1 MGDNKLYLFLILSI
15 IVLTDAQDEETPCLL
30 DKRYRSFHKY
40 EYLYEAESLN
50 GLNGAINGPRAS
62 CKVEIEVPGTCHYVV
77 HTKECTL
84 SEVTGADAD
93 GNPVF
98 RAAAGADTFK
108 TEMEK
113 NPLKVIVV
121 GDNDI
126 KLFPE
131 DGELINILNIKRG
144 IISALAVPVLEEERN
159 KRMPTVF
166 GLCKTDYTVNARED
180 IATDVTI
187 TRDLSR
193 CDNFR
198 PIKDHISPLAL
209 ITGMHYPLAQLFRSK
224 QTCNYRFDNQQK
236 HMTSGACTETHLLV
250 PFSHKGRYGV
260 TNAGK
265 QTVSLLG
272 VTEYNERVFDHNEAN
287 MKPLHLD
294 VSVDM
299 SPNQDANA
307 ILTILRELAG
317 LSQTTRGNKRAHLA
331 QRLVAV
337 IRKSNADTLSAALP
351 EALDISRSLT
361 YQALFQCGTPACSS
375 AMLKV
380 LRTTGSTTAEI
391 DAAVYAMGLVP
402 NPSRALVKEMLEMAR
417 FKPSK
422 LIYYATSIAVRRL
435 YKAEGRVT
443 PEIEAVADYVTEE
456 IGDCTGDQEHI
467 YLTLRVIGNM
477 AAAVGAAS
485 PDLKSAAI
493 KCMNQPAAS
502 PEVQQAAI
510 QVFRLTPIPEEGRS
524 DLTRVLLDGDAPVQ
538 KRIAAYLILMK
549 DPQPAELD
557 RLAAALPNERNLQ
570 AKSFFISHITNIL
583 SSTAPETKELRQKI
597 LDALQGNEVEKVM
610 DPTKFS
616 RHYKIGSLV
625 GNMIFEKASKL
636 PKEVML
642 EMTLNAFGYDIDMF
656 EVGVEGKGL
665 EPTVEALFGPHGFFP
680 DTAMKTIY
688 FAADKMPSQVN
699 EVLRNIIPD
708 LRNDRKKRQAS
719 QNIIREISQNV
730 EKLINDLKAQDTP
743 EAMLYLRLLGAE
755 LGYLK
760 IKDMEELAYS
770 VAKVVE
776 NLLKMF
782 PTDFIKGLFSSVDN
796 ELFLHYIFMDNEF
809 YLPTGPGVPLRV
821 ALSGTFAPGVKG
833 GLKIARD
840 MSEIAFM
847 PSVGVEFVTEIG
859 AHLPDYVHSGLEMHT
874 NIYHE
879 SGLSANIALAHNQI
893 KVTIPAPEGSS
904 KLLSITNTLLS
915 VVGDDIKIVPAMEQ
929 RVDTHECRPLFPGLK
944 QCSTFDFSD
953 AWINDASPYFPLSGD
968 SKYEIE
974 LRPTSEVSEYTATIK
989 YANEDMVDK
998 VTIDVKAEGTLTE
1011 ATAMM
1016 MFNRKDYT
1024 VSADLQVPEYLNV
1037 GLRIVTADP
1046 HSITID
1052 FLSNDVPQAS
1062 LVGLAKIDTL
1072 KKAMLQVQLLVP
1084 SLQVDAKIT
1093 TSLKRAE
1100 DLTLELESDLR
1111 LHEASSVQKLILTYG
1126 DEKIEA
1132 EIKSH
1137 VSTGTKTIAAEF
1149 DNIKAQISDLLDQQI
1164 GQTEMKVLDVLTSSI
1179 EATNSY
1185 LEASKIPYVEN
1196 LRIPSFSEVDLP
1208 ERLFLFIETGAKYQF
1223 GKDYYTITFP
1233 VPLGGKSSKD
1243 LNFPPALTT
1252 PNLAVPQLGLQI
1264 ASTEVPL
1271 PEILVPE
1278 TFTVSLPI
1286 LGMAEFS
1293 GKLRSNLYD
1302 LEATASAGRQSYEQR
1317 SYSASVE
1324 VTGTGPVDILSLR
1337 VQGSAL
1343 LSETSSGTLKA
1354 EVKSAI
1360 NHKLIDASV
1369 NIFEEVNMMKEIS
1382 IKSSSK
1388 FDATSPLGVEA
1399 SVEHTGQVEISTEEI
1414 SGDSNLKGT
1423 FVTGPVSGGV
1433 SLTQSLALFPFRPEA
1448 RIQSDLKVDS
1458 TLLQA
1463 QNTFTTTYANGELSV
1478 LSNTDAFEDILTH
1491 TAEVTFRQSMFAVKS
1506 DAKALA
1512 LGLKIQNIAEASV
1525 SAGDVN
1531 IKFETTT
1538 DHSEDHIKSLIIAT
1552 LDANGLAVNSDAAV
1566 KLAEHT
1572 ATHKASLALN
1582 KNGLATS
1589 GTTFLNSPLVLKNT
1603 FSGILDSTK
1612 ASLSVNTKSEFVGI
1626 DLNNDISMSATTSTV
1641 SLVCKSQGSFDQY
1654 LQYVNDVHVHGE
1666 PYSAAV
1672 NINNDLTILA
1682 VRINNEA
1689 VFKAEPYKAD
1699 LTGSLKLA
1707 FDADELKH
1715 TYEISYADLVAT
1727 AKCSTTAKLM
1737 GTHMSHDTEMEI
1749 AGLGVRINN
1758 NANFN
1763 SQPVRFTTT
1772 LQATAVPFSFNLN
1785 ALANGDGEL
1794 NLFGKQS
1801 AQVYTKVLL
1810 KAEPLA
1816 FAHSQE
1822 CRVSTKHELNSD
1834 VTIETNFD
1842 NKVDTTLTPFEQLA
1856 TIRVK
1861 SKINKNEI
1869 SQDVSAYN
1877 NPERIGVEA
1886 SGVFTN
1892 DEIQDV
1898 SLSGF
1903 LKYEKNTESHA
1914 INLPFIE
1921 SLPAVL
1927 ENIKFTAVTIAED
1940 LQNYIQREDFIVEIQ
1955 TLLQHISDFLTDLNL
1970 EERIIQLKND
1980 LITFAQ
1986 DCPITVEHLETSVMK
2001 LRSVAQKVI
2010 TELGSRVSE
2019 MEGIMKKIV
2028 ENGDVQKLTEKLKV
2042 LTEEFDINTVLLAVI
2057 EAFKDMVNR
2066 IAVLPTDDVNK
2077 VGDTLKQLIIE
2088 LDIAGSCKEICDSVR
2103 EFFVKYEVDK
2113 KIEAFLDKIVELIKQ
2128 FKIDQTVQDL
2138 INTLKSV
2145 EIPVTDILNKA
2156 LTYLKTTEIKE
2167 IIEDLNTYLDAFI
2180 QTVQS
2185 FDYNAFVNE
2194 VNLIISKYTA
2204 KLNKLIVSYELP
2216 QKLEAVRE
2224 FINYALTSVSA
2235 FFRELRAVKVTDVI
2249 KTLKDIID
2257 SVVLNDIKEMAEA
2270 FKQEITDMDLRGQI
2284 LQALE
2289 FVKDIYTEVLTVVTD
2304 VLNDIFETAQN
2315 TLGDEPIVTELKQI
2329 IDGIVAGLKT
2339 TELEFPSFTVPLTDL
2354 ALPSMKFSLHQL
2366 QEIELPTQFEIP
2378 QFTILGS
2385 YTVPPVTITSE
2396 YIKQRLMELID
2407 LIVNFEI
2414 EILTNNSY
2422 FEEISLNY
2430 LPDFPAMTLPEITIP
2445 DISFPAIPTLGDKYA
2460 LNVPLRLPK
2469 IQLPKIPT
2477 AVVVPTFGKLY
2488 SEIRLRTPIYTL
2500 RTSAEIQ
2507 NSTGNEQM
2515 HHFTAFLTSIG
2526 TSSEYPVLNYNL
2538 DCTARIGVPRMSRLI
2553 IAETLKFIHS
2563 ALTIEHQASVTFY
2576 GLSAQ
2581 ATAQTIMKANTTPY
2595 KADIVNKAFFAVEG
2609 GMSASLDTT
2618 YKHEVDIPFLSMTS
2632 EATLTQSAVA
2642 VQKDTTISMT
2652 VGQIGTGKVNL
2663 PDYSEEAS
2671 YKSDLRYTMDLKN
2684 VKLTFIEDFDS
2695 ATLKIKDT
2703 LNVNAVM
2710 LSHIDFNGQIETKS
2724 SYIKNSLVVASGRA
2738 HLGDRKVELE
2748 AKHDT
2753 ELVGPLSGTFSNAL
2767 NIMVRPVEIVIDFQN
2782 KGNTKVTLIKS
2793 LSAKMDLQNDYS
2805 VIVNS
2810 EKQRINTAA
2819 LVRFNQYKYG
2829 YNFTIDNKE
2838 AESGI
2843 YAAINGETDLEFLT
2857 VPLSIPE
2864 ITFPMFDFR
2873 IPAISDLNLYE
2884 HSGLKHLL
2892 ITTKQAIDV
2901 DGKIVYQKSTSP
2913 PIIDLG
2919 FISVPA
2925 IGNLNSEVSFKSSI
2939 FNLNANAGIHGDDLV
2954 IRVAATSTSVHEPL
2968 KAKLE
2973 GTSGLTLKRGVK
2985 LATTVSLE
2993 NAHFSGNHDST
3004 LTLNTEILEAAV
3016 AVSTYAKA
3024 NLPVLTIDA
3033 NHNFKTDT
3041 KTHLNAESILDI
3053 KYTYDLPIIKAVGK
3067 GDAKHTFKLDGAFS
3081 SISVESKAD
3090 GKIDGTLLETG
3101 IVKAALDNGASIYVD
3116 SKGLRSNLK
3125 ADGNVNVN
3133 YADLKVEFDVN
3144 ENLDMEA
3151 ALARVYTILNIVSN
3165 NEVNIAALN
3174 TKGKHAVKATI
3185 DLAPL
3190 TADVEFDLSQPSNFG
3205 DLTMYEK
3212 TVVDLPKGMISYST
3226 KIVSPI
3232 YTTSTAIEV
3241 EGDAPIFKVA
3251 LKSHATSPVVLLGYN
3266 LDSYI
3271 STTMEKDLLSAT
3283 AKAFLEHNDFIVDF
3297 NNVITLSEPSH
3308 TLNVDITSPT
3318 FTDVNL
3324 RYAARR
3330 DGVTTS
3336 VSTPSAGFLGF
3347 QVQGRI
3353 PSEMYMRLY
3362 GRYASA
3368 LENDIDIFTAR
3379 VDATG
3384 DEKISLRATYNLEAP
3399 NEMILGLQARL
3410 PIITSSIK
3418 NFGEKYGICSAVEGL
3433 KTTIVSALTE
3443 AFTAASS
3450 HAPELSQLSVL
3461 FRNVVVQYQ
3470 KAIQN
3475 ILNAAARFLRE
3486 TQIKL
3491 PGMEET
3497 TLPEIYKKI
3506 KSNVVKVLEQ
3516 IITAISDNFEAYL
3529 APIIKTIS
3537 TVEITLPSGE
3547 IMTGDQIFK
3556 YVSTILRDLL
3566 TQTAN
3571 IVKQLESLDMVLE
3584 KLGDTLQEV
3593 VEKAQEIVDTIRSD
3607 VIDAVALYFNI
3618 YYTSFVT
3625 LVKGLIE
3632 KVDALLTIDQLNAI
3646 VEKCMESVLL
3656 FLNELKRVVSEILP
3670 AESRALVRVQDGR
3683 LELELPFPF
3692 QP

>member
-1 MGDNKLYLFLILSI
+1 FVLCFLLI
-15 IVLTDAQDEETPCLL
+15 DAQDEETPCLL

-50 GLNGAINGPRAS
+50 SLNGAINGPRAS

-77 HTKECTL
+77 HMKECTL

-108 TEMEK
+108 IEMEK
-113 NPLKVIVV
+113 NPLKVIVE

-198 PIKDHISPLAL
+198 PIKDHTSPLAL

-224 QTCNYRFDNQQK
+224 QTCNYKFDNQQK
-236 HMTSGACTETHLLV
+236 HMTSGDCTETHLLV

-260 TNAGK
+260 MNVGK

-272 VTEYNERVFDHNEAN
+272 VTEHNERVFDYS
-287 MKPLHLD
+287 KYHLKE
-294 VSVDM
+294 SHVDM
-299 SPNQDANA
+299 SPNQDADA

-317 LSQTTRGNKRAHLA
+317 LSQTTHGNKRAHLA

-380 LRTTGSTTAEI
+380 LRTIGSTTAEI

-417 FKPSK
+417 FKPTK
-422 LIYYATSIAVRRL
+422 LIYYATSNAVRRL

-443 PEIEAVADYVTEE
+443 PEIEAVADYFTEE
-456 IGDCTGDQEHI
+456 TGDCTGDQEHI

-485 PDLKSAAI
+485 PDLKSAVI
-493 KCMNQPAAS
+493 KCINQPAAS
-502 PEVQQAAI
+502 PKVQQAAI
-510 QVFRLTPIPEEGRS
+510 QVFRLTPVPEEGRS
-524 DLTRVLLDGDAPVQ
+524 DLMQVLLNGNDPVQ

-557 RLAAALPNERNLQ
+557 QLAAALRNERNLQ

-625 GNMIFEKASKL
+625 GNMIFEKANKL

-665 EPTVEALFGPHGFFP
+665 EPTVEALFGPRGFFP
-680 DTAMKTIY
+680 DTAMKTIF
-688 FAADKMPSQVN
+688 FAMEKMPSQVN
-699 EVLRNIIPD
+699 EVLSKIIP
-708 LRNDRKKRQAS
+708 LKNHRKKRQAS
-719 QNIIREISQNV
+719 QNIIRDISQNV
-730 EKLINDLKAQDTP
+730 EKLIKDLKAQDTP

-755 LGYLK
+755 LGYLQ

-847 PSVGVEFVTEIG
+847 PSVGVEFVAEIG

-879 SGLSANIALAHNQI
+879 SGLSAKVALAHNQI
-893 KVTIPAPEGSS
+893 KVTIPAPDGSS

-915 VVGDDIKIVPAMEQ
+915 VAGDDINIVPAMEQ
-929 RVDTHECRPLFPGLK
+929 RVNAHECRPLFSGLK
-944 QCSTFDFSD
+944 QCSSIDFSD

-974 LRPTSEVSEYTATIK
+974 LRPTGEVSEYTATIK
-989 YANEDMVDK
+989 YTNEDMVDK
-998 VTIDVKAEGTLTE
+998 VTVDVEAEGTLTK

-1024 VSADLQVPEYLNV
+1024 VSADLQIPEYLNV

-1052 FLSNDVPQAS
+1052 LLSNDVSQAS
-1062 LVGLAKIDTL
+1062 LVGLAKIDTE
-1072 KKAMLQVQLLVP
+1072 KAMLQVQLLVP
-1084 SLQVDAKIT
+1084 SLQADAKIT
-1093 TSLKRAE
+1093 TSLKYAD
-1100 DLTLELESDLR
+1100 DLTLEFESDLR
-1111 LHEASSVQKLILTYG
+1111 LPETTSVQKLILTYD

-1132 EIKSH
+1132 DIKSD

-1149 DNIKAQISDLLDQQI
+1149 DNIKAQISDLLNQQI
-1164 GQTEMKVLDVLTSSI
+1164 GQTEMKVLHVLTSAV

-1196 LRIPSFSEVDLP
+1196 LRVPSFSEIALP
-1208 ERLFLFIETGAKYQF
+1208 ERLFLYMETGANYHF

-1233 VPLGGKSSKD
+1233 MPLGGKSSKD

-1264 ASTEVPL
+1264 SSIEVPL

-1278 TFTVSLPI
+1278 TFTVSLPS
-1286 LGMAEFS
+1286 LGMAEVS
-1293 GKLRSNLYD
+1293 GKLSSNLYD
-1302 LEATASAGRQSYEQR
+1302 LEATASAGRQSSEQR

-1324 VTGTGPVDILSLR
+1324 VIGTCPVDILSLR
-1337 VQGSAL
+1337 VQGSARL
-1343 LSETSSGTLKA
+1343 YETSSGTLKA
-1354 EVKSAI
+1354 EVKSAVY
-1360 NHKLIDASV
+1360 HKLIDASV
-1369 NIFEEVNMMKEIS
+1369 SIFEEVNMVKEIS

-1388 FDATSPLGVEA
+1388 FDATGPLGIEA
-1399 SVEHTGQVEISTEEI
+1399 SLEHTGQVEISTEEI

-1433 SLTQSLALFPFRPEA
+1433 SLTQSLALFPFRPKA

-1478 LSNTDAFEDILTH
+1478 LSNTDAFGDVLTH
-1491 TAEVTFRQSMFAVKS
+1491 TAEVTIRKSTFAVKS

-1512 LGLKIQNIAEASV
+1512 LGLKIQNIAEVSV

-1538 DHSEDHIKSLIIAT
+1538 DHPEDYIRSLITAT
-1552 LDANGLAVNSDAAV
+1552 LNADGLAVNSNAAV

-1582 KNGLATS
+1582 KNGLATN

-1603 FSGILDSTK
+1603 FSGVLDSTK
-1612 ASLSVNTKSEFVGI
+1612 ASFSVKTKSEFVGI

-1641 SLVCKSQGSFDQY
+1641 DLVCKSQGSFDKY

-1682 VRINNEA
+1682 VKINNEA
-1689 VFKAEPYKAD
+1689 MFKAEPYKAD
-1699 LTGSLKLA
+1699 LTGTLKLA
-1707 FDADELKH
+1707 LDADELKH
-1715 TYEISYADLVAT
+1715 TYEISYADLIAT

-1737 GTHMSHDTEMEI
+1737 GAHMSHDTEMEI

-1801 AQVYTKVLL
+1801 AQVYTKFLL

-1816 FAHSQE
+1816 FAHSHE

-1834 VTIETNFD
+1834 VIIETNFD
-1842 NKVDTTLTPFEQLA
+1842 KKVDTVLTPFEQLA

-1861 SKINKNEI
+1861 SKINNNEI

-1886 SGVFTN
+1886 SGVFISG
-1892 DEIQDV
+1892 EIQDV

-1921 SLPAVL
+1921 SLPEVL
-1927 ENIKFTAVTIAED
+1927 ENIKITAVTIAED

-1955 TLLQHISDFLTDLNL
+1955 TLLQHISDFVTDLNL

-1986 DCPITVEHLETSVMK
+1986 DCPITVEHLEASVMK

-2010 TELGSRVSE
+2010 TELGTRVSE
-2019 MEGIMKKIV
+2019 VEGIMKEIV
-2028 ENGDVQKLTEKLKV
+2028 ANGDVQKLTEKLKV

-2057 EAFKDMVNR
+2057 EAFKDMVNL
-2066 IAVLPTDDVNK
+2066 IAVIPTDDVNK
-2077 VGDTLKQLIIE
+2077 MGDTLKQLIIE
-2088 LDIAGSCKEICDSVR
+2088 LDIAGSCKEISDSVR

-2113 KIEAFLDKIVELIKQ
+2113 KIEAFLDKIVDLIKQ
-2128 FKIDQTVQDL
+2128 FKIDQTVQGL

-2145 EIPVTDILNKA
+2145 EIPVTGILNKA

-2180 QTVQS
+2180 QTIQS

-2194 VNLIISKYTA
+2194 VNLIITKYTT
-2204 KLNKLIVSYELP
+2204 KLNNLIASYELP

-2224 FINYALTSVSA
+2224 FINYALSSVSA
-2235 FFRELRAVKVTDVI
+2235 FFKELRAFKVTDVI
-2249 KTLKDIID
+2249 KTLKDTID
-2257 SVVLNDIKEMAEA
+2257 SGVLNDIKELAGT
-2270 FKQEITDMDLRGQI
+2270 FKQKITDMDLREQI

-2289 FVKDIYTEVLTVVTD
+2289 FVKDIYTEVLTEVTD
-2304 VLNDIFETAQN
+2304 DLDDIFDI

-2329 IDGIVAGLKT
+2329 IEGIVDGLKT
-2339 TELEFPSFTVPLTDL
+2339 AELEFPSFTVPLTDL

-2385 YTVPPVTITSE
+2385 YTVPPVSITCE

-2430 LPDFPAMTLPEITIP
+2430 LPDFSAMTLPEISIP

-2460 LNVPLRLPK
+2460 LNVPLPLPK

-2526 TSSEYPVLNYNL
+2526 ESSEYPVLNYNL

-2563 ALTIEHQASVTFY
+2563 ALTVEHQASVTFY

-2581 ATAQTIMKANTTPY
+2581 ATAQTIMKATTTPY
-2595 KADIVNKAFFAVEG
+2595 KADIVNRAFFAVEG

-2618 YKHEVDIPFLSMTS
+2618 YKHKVDIPFLSMTN

-2642 VQKDTTISMT
+2642 IQKDTTISVT

-2671 YKSDLRYTMDLKN
+2671 YKSDLRYTMDLQN
-2684 VKLTFIEDFDS
+2684 VKFTFTEDFDS

-2724 SYIKNSLVVASGRA
+2724 SYIKNSLLVASGRA

-2748 AKHDT
+2748 ATHDT
-2753 ELVGPLSGTFSNAL
+2753 ELVGPLSGTLSNAL

-2782 KGNTKVTLIKS
+2782 KGNTKITLIKS
-2793 LSAKMDLQNDYS
+2793 LSAKIDLQNDYS

-2810 EKQRINTAA
+2810 RTQRINTAA

-2838 AESGI
+2838 SESGI
-2843 YAAINGETDLEFLT
+2843 YATANGETDLEFLT

-2864 ITFPMFDFR
+2864 IPVPMLDFS

-2901 DGKIVYQKSTSP
+2901 DGKIVYQKSKFP

-2954 IRVAATSTSVHEPL
+2954 IRVAATSTSVHKPL

-3004 LTLNTEILEAAV
+3004 LTLNTENLEAAV
-3016 AVSTYAKA
+3016 AVSTFAKTK
-3024 NLPVLTIDA
+3024 LPILTIDA

-3041 KTHLNAESILDI
+3041 KTHLKAESILDI

-3067 GDAKHTFKLDGAFS
+3067 GDAEHTFKLDGAFS
-3081 SISVESKAD
+3081 SISVESTAK
-3090 GKIDGTLLETG
+3090 GKIDGTLLQAG
-3101 IVKAALDNGASIYVD
+3101 IVNGALDNGASIYMD
-3116 SKGLRSNLK
+3116 SRGLRSNLK
-3125 ADGNVNVN
+3125 TDGNIYVN

-3151 ALARVYTILNIVSN
+3151 ALARVYTVLNIASN

-3232 YTTSTAIEV
+3232 YTTNTAIEV
-3241 EGDAPIFKVA
+3241 EGDAPVFKVA
-3251 LKSHATSPVVLLGYN
+3251 LKSYAISPFVLLGYN
-3266 LDSYI
+3266 LDSN
-3271 STTMEKDLLSAT
+3271 TTMENDVLSAT
-3283 AKAFLEHNDFIVDF
+3283 AKAFLEHNDFIMDF
-3297 NNVITLSEPSH
+3297 NNVITLRQISHIEPSH

-3330 DGVTTS
+3330 DGVSTS

-3347 QVQGRI
+3347 QLHGKI

-3368 LENDIDIFTAR
+3368 LENDIDIFTAK

-3384 DEKISLRATYNLEAP
+3384 DEKISVQATYNLEAP
-3399 NEMILGLQARL
+3399 KEMILGLQARL
-3410 PIITSSIK
+3410 PFITSSIT

-3443 AFTAASS
+3443 VFTAASS
-3450 HAPELSQLSVL
+3450 HAPELSQLSIL

-3497 TLPEIYKKI
+3497 TLPEICKKI
-3506 KSNVVKVLEQ
+3506 KSNVVKVVQE
-3516 IITAISDNFEAYL
+3516 IITAISDNFEAYF
-3529 APIIKTIS
+3529 APIIKTIG
-3537 TVEITLPSGE
+3537 TVELILPSGG
-3547 IMTGDQIFK
+3547 IMTGDQI
-3556 YVSTILRDLL
+3556 YVSVRTLLRDCL
-3566 TQTAN
+3566 TRTAK
-3571 IVKQLESLDMVLE
+3571 IVEQLESLDMILD

-3593 VEKAQEIVDTIRSD
+3593 VEKAQEIVDNIRSE

-3656 FLNELKRVVSEILP
+3656 FLNELKRVVSDILP
-3670 AESRALVRVQDGR
+3670 AESGALIRVQDGR

>member
-1 MGDNKLYLFLILSI
+1 FNLFVLCFLLI
-15 IVLTDAQDEETPCLL
+15 DAQDEETPCLL

-50 GLNGAINGPRAS
+50 SLNGAINGPRAS

-77 HTKECTL
+77 HMKECTL

-108 TEMEK
+108 IEMEK
-113 NPLKVIVV
+113 NPLKVIVE

-198 PIKDHISPLAL
+198 PIKDHTSPLAL

-224 QTCNYRFDNQQK
+224 QTCNYKFDNQQK
-236 HMTSGACTETHLLV
+236 HMTSGDCTETHLLV

-260 TNAGK
+260 MNVGK

-272 VTEYNERVFDHNEAN
+272 VTEHNERVFDYNEAN

-299 SPNQDANA
+299 SPNQDADA

-317 LSQTTRGNKRAHLA
+317 LSQTTHGNKRAHLA

-380 LRTTGSTTAEI
+380 LRTIGSTTAEI

-417 FKPSK
+417 FKPTK
-422 LIYYATSIAVRRL
+422 LIYYATSNAVRRL

-443 PEIEAVADYVTEE
+443 PEIEAVADYFTEE
-456 IGDCTGDQEHI
+456 TGDCTGDQEHI

-485 PDLKSAAI
+485 PDLKSAVI
-493 KCMNQPAAS
+493 KCINQPAAS
-502 PEVQQAAI
+502 PKVQQAAI
-510 QVFRLTPIPEEGRS
+510 QVFRLTPVPEEVQS
-524 DLTRVLLDGDAPVQ
+524 DLMQVLLNGNDPVQ

-557 RLAAALPNERNLQ
+557 QLAAALRNERNLQ

-625 GNMIFEKASKL
+625 GNMIFEKANKL

-665 EPTVEALFGPHGFFP
+665 EPTVEALFGPRGFFP
-680 DTAMKTIY
+680 DTAMKTIF
-688 FAADKMPSQVN
+688 FAMEKMPSQVN
-699 EVLRNIIPD
+699 E
-708 LRNDRKKRQAS
+708 AS
-719 QNIIREISQNV
+719 QNIIRDISQNV
-730 EKLINDLKAQDTP
+730 EKLIKDLKAQDTP

-755 LGYLK
+755 LGYLQ

-847 PSVGVEFVTEIG
+847 PSVGVEFVAEIG

-879 SGLSANIALAHNQI
+879 SGLSAKVALAHNQI
-893 KVTIPAPEGSS
+893 KVTIPAPDGSS

-915 VVGDDIKIVPAMEQ
+915 VAGDDINIVPAMEQ
-929 RVDTHECRPLFPGLK
+929 RVNAHECRPLFSGLK
-944 QCSTFDFSD
+944 QCSSIDFSD

-974 LRPTSEVSEYTATIK
+974 LRPTGEVSEYTATIK
-989 YANEDMVDK
+989 YTNEDMVDK
-998 VTIDVKAEGTLTE
+998 VTVDVEAEGTLTK

-1024 VSADLQVPEYLNV
+1024 VSADLQIPEYLNV

-1052 FLSNDVPQAS
+1052 LLSNDVSQAS
-1062 LVGLAKIDTL
+1062 LVGLAKIDTE
-1072 KKAMLQVQLLVP
+1072 KAMLQVQLLVP
-1084 SLQVDAKIT
+1084 SLQADAKIT
-1093 TSLKRAE
+1093 TSLKYAD
-1100 DLTLELESDLR
+1100 DLTLEFESDLR
-1111 LHEASSVQKLILTYG
+1111 LPETTSVQKLILTYG
-1126 DEKIEA
+1126 TCLLNNLNSSIIMCAYKLLQFEMNVA
-1132 EIKSH
+1132 SRA
-1137 VSTGTKTIAAEF
+1137 S
-1149 DNIKAQISDLLDQQI
+1149 QISDLLNQQI
-1164 GQTEMKVLDVLTSSI
+1164 GQTEMKVLHVLTSAKLLI
-1179 EATNSY
+1179 TCIAIIVTLVY
-1185 LEASKIPYVEN
+1185 LN
-1196 LRIPSFSEVDLP
+1196 R
-1208 ERLFLFIETGAKYQF
+1208 ETGANYHF

-1233 VPLGGKSSKD
+1233 MPLGGKSSKD

-1264 ASTEVPL
+1264 SSIEVPL

-1278 TFTVSLPI
+1278 TFTVSLPS
-1286 LGMAEFS
+1286 LGMAEVS
-1293 GKLRSNLYD
+1293 GKLSSNLYD
-1302 LEATASAGRQSYEQR
+1302 LEATASAGRQSSEQR

-1324 VTGTGPVDILSLR
+1324 VIGTCPVDILSLR
-1337 VQGSAL
+1337 VQGEKQWNCFFQFSIVVCGRLA
-1343 LSETSSGTLKA
+1343 
-1354 EVKSAI
+1354 
-1360 NHKLIDASV
+1360 NLIEY
-1369 NIFEEVNMMKEIS
+1369 FEVNMVKEIS

-1388 FDATSPLGVEA
+1388 FDATGPLGIEA
-1399 SVEHTGQVEISTEEI
+1399 SLEHTGQVEISTEEI

-1433 SLTQSLALFPFRPEA
+1433 SLTQSLALFPFRPKA

-1478 LSNTDAFEDILTH
+1478 LSNTDAFGDVLTH
-1491 TAEVTFRQSMFAVKS
+1491 TAEVTIRKSTFAVKS

-1512 LGLKIQNIAEASV
+1512 LGLKIQNIAEVSV

-1538 DHSEDHIKSLIIAT
+1538 DHPEDYIRSLITAT
-1552 LDANGLAVNSDAAV
+1552 LNADGLAVNSNAAV

-1582 KNGLATS
+1582 KNGLATN

-1603 FSGILDSTK
+1603 FSGVLDSTK
-1612 ASLSVNTKSEFVGI
+1612 ASFSVKTKSEFVGI

-1641 SLVCKSQGSFDQY
+1641 DLVCKSQGSFDKY

-1682 VRINNEA
+1682 VKINNEA
-1689 VFKAEPYKAD
+1689 MFKAEPYKAD
-1699 LTGSLKLA
+1699 LTGTLKLA
-1707 FDADELKH
+1707 LDADELKH
-1715 TYEISYADLVAT
+1715 TYEISYADLIAT

-1737 GTHMSHDTEMEI
+1737 GAHMSHDTEMEI

-1801 AQVYTKVLL
+1801 AQVYTKFLL

-1816 FAHSQE
+1816 FAHSHE

-1834 VTIETNFD
+1834 VIIETNFD
-1842 NKVDTTLTPFEQLA
+1842 KKVDTVLTPFEQLA

-1861 SKINKNEI
+1861 SKINNNEI

-1886 SGVFTN
+1886 SGVFISG
-1892 DEIQDV
+1892 EIQDV

-1921 SLPAVL
+1921 SLPEVL
-1927 ENIKFTAVTIAED
+1927 ENIKITA
-1940 LQNYIQREDFIVEIQ
+1940 
-1955 TLLQHISDFLTDLNL
+1955 
-1970 EERIIQLKND
+1970 
-1980 LITFAQ
+1980 
-1986 DCPITVEHLETSVMK
+1986 
-2001 LRSVAQKVI
+2001 
-2010 TELGSRVSE
+2010 
-2019 MEGIMKKIV
+2019 
-2028 ENGDVQKLTEKLKV
+2028 V

-2057 EAFKDMVNR
+2057 EAFKDMVNL
-2066 IAVLPTDDVNK
+2066 IAVIPTDDVNK
-2077 VGDTLKQLIIE
+2077 M
-2088 LDIAGSCKEICDSVR
+2088 

-2113 KIEAFLDKIVELIKQ
+2113 KIEAFLDKIVDLIKQ
-2128 FKIDQTVQDL
+2128 FKIDQTVQGL

-2145 EIPVTDILNKA
+2145 EIPVTGILNKA

-2180 QTVQS
+2180 QTIQS

-2194 VNLIISKYTA
+2194 
-2204 KLNKLIVSYELP
+2204 
-2216 QKLEAVRE
+2216 
-2224 FINYALTSVSA
+2224 
-2235 FFRELRAVKVTDVI
+2235 
-2249 KTLKDIID
+2249 
-2257 SVVLNDIKEMAEA
+2257 
-2270 FKQEITDMDLRGQI
+2270 
-2284 LQALE
+2284 
-2289 FVKDIYTEVLTVVTD
+2289 
-2304 VLNDIFETAQN
+2304 
-2315 TLGDEPIVTELKQI
+2315 
-2329 IDGIVAGLKT
+2329 
-2339 TELEFPSFTVPLTDL
+2339 
-2354 ALPSMKFSLHQL
+2354 
-2366 QEIELPTQFEIP
+2366 
-2378 QFTILGS
+2378 
-2385 YTVPPVTITSE
+2385 
-2396 YIKQRLMELID
+2396 
-2407 LIVNFEI
+2407 
-2414 EILTNNSY
+2414 
-2422 FEEISLNY
+2422 
-2430 LPDFPAMTLPEITIP
+2430 
-2445 DISFPAIPTLGDKYA
+2445 
-2460 LNVPLRLPK
+2460 
-2469 IQLPKIPT
+2469 LPKIPT

-2526 TSSEYPVLNYNL
+2526 ESSEYPVLNYNL

-2563 ALTIEHQASVTFY
+2563 ALTVEHQASVTFY

-2581 ATAQTIMKANTTPY
+2581 ATAQTIMKATTTPY
-2595 KADIVNKAFFAVEG
+2595 KADIVNRAFFAVEG

-2618 YKHEVDIPFLSMTS
+2618 YKHKVDIPFLSMTN

-2642 VQKDTTISMT
+2642 IQKDTTISVT

-2671 YKSDLRYTMDLKN
+2671 YKSDLRYTMDLQN
-2684 VKLTFIEDFDS
+2684 VKFTFTEDFDS

-2724 SYIKNSLVVASGRA
+2724 SYIKNSLLVASGRA

-2748 AKHDT
+2748 ATHDT
-2753 ELVGPLSGTFSNAL
+2753 ELVGPLSGTLSNAL

-2782 KGNTKVTLIKS
+2782 KGNTKITLIKS
-2793 LSAKMDLQNDYS
+2793 LSAKIDLQNDYS

-2810 EKQRINTAA
+2810 RTQRINTAA

-2838 AESGI
+2838 SESGI
-2843 YAAINGETDLEFLT
+2843 YATANGETDLEFLT

-2864 ITFPMFDFR
+2864 IPVPMLDFS

-2901 DGKIVYQKSTSP
+2901 DGKIVYQKSKFP

-2954 IRVAATSTSVHEPL
+2954 IRVAATSTSVHKPL

-3004 LTLNTEILEAAV
+3004 LTLNTENLEAAV
-3016 AVSTYAKA
+3016 AVSTFAKTK
-3024 NLPVLTIDA
+3024 LPILTIDA

-3041 KTHLNAESILDI
+3041 KTHLKAESILDI

-3067 GDAKHTFKLDGAFS
+3067 GDAEHTFKLDGAFS
-3081 SISVESKAD
+3081 SISVD
-3090 GKIDGTLLETG
+3090 
-3101 IVKAALDNGASIYVD
+3101 
-3116 SKGLRSNLK
+3116 
-3125 ADGNVNVN
+3125 
-3133 YADLKVEFDVN
+3133 
-3144 ENLDMEA
+3144 
-3151 ALARVYTILNIVSN
+3151 
-3165 NEVNIAALN
+3165 
-3174 TKGKHAVKATI
+3174 
-3185 DLAPL
+3185 
-3190 TADVEFDLSQPSNFG
+3190 
-3205 DLTMYEK
+3205 
-3212 TVVDLPKGMISYST
+3212 
-3226 KIVSPI
+3226 
-3232 YTTSTAIEV
+3232 
-3241 EGDAPIFKVA
+3241 
-3251 LKSHATSPVVLLGYN
+3251 
-3266 LDSYI
+3266 
-3271 STTMEKDLLSAT
+3271 
-3283 AKAFLEHNDFIVDF
+3283 
-3297 NNVITLSEPSH
+3297 EPSH

-3330 DGVTTS
+3330 DGVSTS

-3347 QVQGRI
+3347 QLHGKI

-3368 LENDIDIFTAR
+3368 LENDIDIFTAK

-3384 DEKISLRATYNLEAP
+3384 DEKISVQATYNLEAP
-3399 NEMILGLQARL
+3399 KEMILGLQARL
-3410 PIITSSIK
+3410 PFITSSIT

-3443 AFTAASS
+3443 VFTAASS
-3450 HAPELSQLSVL
+3450 HAPELSQLSIL

-3497 TLPEIYKKI
+3497 TLPEICKKI
-3506 KSNVVKVLEQ
+3506 KSNVVKVVQE
-3516 IITAISDNFEAYL
+3516 IITAISDNFEAYF
-3529 APIIKTIS
+3529 APIIKTIG
-3537 TVEITLPSGE
+3537 TVELILPSGG
-3547 IMTGDQIFK
+3547 IMTGDQI
-3556 YVSTILRDLL
+3556 YVSVRTLLRDCL
-3566 TQTAN
+3566 TRTAK
-3571 IVKQLESLDMVLE
+3571 IVEQLESLDMILD

-3593 VEKAQEIVDTIRSD
+3593 VEKAQEIVDNIRSE

-3656 FLNELKRVVSEILP
+3656 FLNELKRVVSDILP
-3670 AESRALVRVQDGR
+3670 AESGALIRVQDGR

-3692 QP
+3692 HAHLYCFPLSCMFKTYIMKCLKHNKDHVLCSGSNYYSHFITFFVNACTQFSGLYPISQNL

>member
-1 MGDNKLYLFLILSI
+1 
-15 IVLTDAQDEETPCLL
+15 
-30 DKRYRSFHKY
+30 
-40 EYLYEAESLN
+40 
-50 GLNGAINGPRAS
+50 
-62 CKVEIEVPGTCHYVV
+62 
-77 HTKECTL
+77 
-84 SEVTGADAD
+84 
-93 GNPVF
+93 
-98 RAAAGADTFK
+98 
-108 TEMEK
+108 ME
-113 NPLKVIVV
+113 NSVIVE

-198 PIKDHISPLAL
+198 PIKDHTSPLAL

-224 QTCNYRFDNQQK
+224 QTCNYKFDNQQK
-236 HMTSGACTETHLLV
+236 HMTSGDCTETHLLV

-260 TNAGK
+260 MNVGK

-272 VTEYNERVFDHNEAN
+272 VTEHNERVFDYNEAN

-299 SPNQDANA
+299 SPNQDADA

-317 LSQTTRGNKRAHLA
+317 LSQTTHGNKRAHLA

-380 LRTTGSTTAEI
+380 LRTIGSTTAEI

-417 FKPSK
+417 FKPTK
-422 LIYYATSIAVRRL
+422 LIYYATSNAVRRL

-443 PEIEAVADYVTEE
+443 PEIEAVADYFTEE
-456 IGDCTGDQEHI
+456 TGDCTGDQEHI

-485 PDLKSAAI
+485 PDLKSAVI
-493 KCMNQPAAS
+493 KCINQPAAS
-502 PEVQQAAI
+502 PKVQQAAI
-510 QVFRLTPIPEEGRS
+510 QVFRLTPVPEEGRS
-524 DLTRVLLDGDAPVQ
+524 DLMQVLLNGNDPVQ

-557 RLAAALPNERNLQ
+557 QLAAALRNERNLQ

-625 GNMIFEKASKL
+625 GNMIFEKANKL

-665 EPTVEALFGPHGFFP
+665 EPTVEALFGPRGFFP
-680 DTAMKTIY
+680 DTAMKTIF
-688 FAADKMPSQVN
+688 FAMEKMPSQVN
-699 EVLRNIIPD
+699 EVLSKIIP
-708 LRNDRKKRQAS
+708 LKNHRKKRQAS
-719 QNIIREISQNV
+719 QNIIRDISQNV
-730 EKLINDLKAQDTP
+730 EKLIKDLKAQDTP

-755 LGYLK
+755 LGYLQ

-847 PSVGVEFVTEIG
+847 PSVGVEFVAEIG

-879 SGLSANIALAHNQI
+879 SGLSAKVALAHNQI
-893 KVTIPAPEGSS
+893 KVTIPAPDGSS

-915 VVGDDIKIVPAMEQ
+915 VAGDDINIVPAMEQ
-929 RVDTHECRPLFPGLK
+929 RVNAHECRPLFSGLK
-944 QCSTFDFSD
+944 QCSSIDFSD

-974 LRPTSEVSEYTATIK
+974 LRPTGEVSEYTATIK
-989 YANEDMVDK
+989 YTNEDMVDK
-998 VTIDVKAEGTLTE
+998 VTVDVEAEGKTQNNS
-1011 ATAMM
+1011 MM

-1024 VSADLQVPEYLNV
+1024 VS
-1037 GLRIVTADP
+1037 
-1046 HSITID
+1046 
-1052 FLSNDVPQAS
+1052 
-1062 LVGLAKIDTL
+1062 
-1072 KKAMLQVQLLVP
+1072 VQLLVP
-1084 SLQVDAKIT
+1084 SLQADAKIT
-1093 TSLKRAE
+1093 TSLKYAD
-1100 DLTLELESDLR
+1100 DLTLEFESDLR
-1111 LHEASSVQKLILTYG
+1111 LPETTSVQKLILTYD

-1132 EIKSH
+1132 DIKSD

-1149 DNIKAQISDLLDQQI
+1149 DNIKAQISDLLNQQI
-1164 GQTEMKVLDVLTSSI
+1164 GQTEMKVLHVLTSAVEVNYTCI
-1179 EATNSY
+1179 AIIVTLVY
-1185 LEASKIPYVEN
+1185 LN
-1196 LRIPSFSEVDLP
+1196 R
-1208 ERLFLFIETGAKYQF
+1208 ETGANYHF

-1233 VPLGGKSSKD
+1233 MPLGGKSSKD

-1264 ASTEVPL
+1264 SSIEVPL

-1278 TFTVSLPI
+1278 TFTVSLPS
-1286 LGMAEFS
+1286 LGMAEVS
-1293 GKLRSNLYD
+1293 GKLSSNLYD
-1302 LEATASAGRQSYEQR
+1302 LEATASAGRQSSEQR

-1324 VTGTGPVDILSLR
+1324 VIGTCPVDILSLR
-1337 VQGSAL
+1337 VQGSARL
-1343 LSETSSGTLKA
+1343 YETSSGTLKA
-1354 EVKSAI
+1354 EVKSAVY
-1360 NHKLIDASV
+1360 HKLIDASV
-1369 NIFEEVNMMKEIS
+1369 SIFEEVNMVKEIS

-1388 FDATSPLGVEA
+1388 FDATGPLGIEA
-1399 SVEHTGQVEISTEEI
+1399 SLEHTGQVEISTEEI

-1433 SLTQSLALFPFRPEA
+1433 SLTQSLALFPFRPKA

-1478 LSNTDAFEDILTH
+1478 LSNTDAFGDVLTH
-1491 TAEVTFRQSMFAVKS
+1491 TAEVTIRKSTFAVKS

-1512 LGLKIQNIAEASV
+1512 LGLKIQNIAEVSV

-1538 DHSEDHIKSLIIAT
+1538 DHPEDYIRSLITAT
-1552 LDANGLAVNSDAAV
+1552 LNADGLAVNSNAAV

-1582 KNGLATS
+1582 KNGLATN

-1603 FSGILDSTK
+1603 FSGI
-1612 ASLSVNTKSEFVGI
+1612 
-1626 DLNNDISMSATTSTV
+1626 
-1641 SLVCKSQGSFDQY
+1641 
-1654 LQYVNDVHVHGE
+1654 
-1666 PYSAAV
+1666 
-1672 NINNDLTILA
+1672 
-1682 VRINNEA
+1682 
-1689 VFKAEPYKAD
+1689 
-1699 LTGSLKLA
+1699 
-1707 FDADELKH
+1707 
-1715 TYEISYADLVAT
+1715 SYADLIAT

-1737 GTHMSHDTEMEI
+1737 GAHMSHDTEMEI

-1801 AQVYTKVLL
+1801 AQVYTKFLL

-1816 FAHSQE
+1816 FAHSHE

-1834 VTIETNFD
+1834 VIIETNFD
-1842 NKVDTTLTPFEQLA
+1842 KKVDTVLTPFEQLA

-1861 SKINKNEI
+1861 SKINNNEI

-1886 SGVFTN
+1886 SGVFISG
-1892 DEIQDV
+1892 EIQDV

-1921 SLPAVL
+1921 SLPEVL
-1927 ENIKFTAVTIAED
+1927 ENIKITAVTIAED

-1955 TLLQHISDFLTDLNL
+1955 TLLQHISDFVTDLNL

-1986 DCPITVEHLETSVMK
+1986 DCPITVEHLEAS
-2001 LRSVAQKVI
+2001 
-2010 TELGSRVSE
+2010 
-2019 MEGIMKKIV
+2019 GIMKEIV
-2028 ENGDVQKLTEKLKV
+2028 ANGDVQKLTEKLKV
-2042 LTEEFDINTVLLAVI
+2042 LTEEFDINTVLL
-2057 EAFKDMVNR
+2057 
-2066 IAVLPTDDVNK
+2066 
-2077 VGDTLKQLIIE
+2077 
-2088 LDIAGSCKEICDSVR
+2088 
-2103 EFFVKYEVDK
+2103 
-2113 KIEAFLDKIVELIKQ
+2113 
-2128 FKIDQTVQDL
+2128 
-2138 INTLKSV
+2138 
-2145 EIPVTDILNKA
+2145 
-2156 LTYLKTTEIKE
+2156 
-2167 IIEDLNTYLDAFI
+2167 
-2180 QTVQS
+2180 
-2185 FDYNAFVNE
+2185 
-2194 VNLIISKYTA
+2194 
-2204 KLNKLIVSYELP
+2204 
-2216 QKLEAVRE
+2216 
-2224 FINYALTSVSA
+2224 
-2235 FFRELRAVKVTDVI
+2235 
-2249 KTLKDIID
+2249 
-2257 SVVLNDIKEMAEA
+2257 
-2270 FKQEITDMDLRGQI
+2270 
-2284 LQALE
+2284 
-2289 FVKDIYTEVLTVVTD
+2289 
-2304 VLNDIFETAQN
+2304 
-2315 TLGDEPIVTELKQI
+2315 
-2329 IDGIVAGLKT
+2329 
-2339 TELEFPSFTVPLTDL
+2339 
-2354 ALPSMKFSLHQL
+2354 
-2366 QEIELPTQFEIP
+2366 
-2378 QFTILGS
+2378 
-2385 YTVPPVTITSE
+2385 
-2396 YIKQRLMELID
+2396 
-2407 LIVNFEI
+2407 
-2414 EILTNNSY
+2414 
-2422 FEEISLNY
+2422 
-2430 LPDFPAMTLPEITIP
+2430 
-2445 DISFPAIPTLGDKYA
+2445 YA
-2460 LNVPLRLPK
+2460 LNVPLPLPK

-2526 TSSEYPVLNYNL
+2526 ESSEYPVLNYNL

-2563 ALTIEHQASVTFY
+2563 ALTVEHQASVTFY
-2576 GLSAQ
+2576 
-2581 ATAQTIMKANTTPY
+2581 
-2595 KADIVNKAFFAVEG
+2595 VEG

-2618 YKHEVDIPFLSMTS
+2618 YKHKVDIPFLSMTN

-2642 VQKDTTISMT
+2642 IQKDTTISVT

-2671 YKSDLRYTMDLKN
+2671 YKSDLRYTMDLQN
-2684 VKLTFIEDFDS
+2684 VKFTFTEDFDS

-2724 SYIKNSLVVASGRA
+2724 SYIKNSLLVASGRA

-2748 AKHDT
+2748 ATHDT
-2753 ELVGPLSGTFSNAL
+2753 ELVGPLSGTLSNAL

-2782 KGNTKVTLIKS
+2782 KGNTKITLIKS
-2793 LSAKMDLQNDYS
+2793 LSAKIDLQNDYS

-2810 EKQRINTAA
+2810 RTQRINTAA

-2838 AESGI
+2838 SESGI
-2843 YAAINGETDLEFLT
+2843 YATANGETDLEFLT

-2864 ITFPMFDFR
+2864 IPVPMLDFS

-2901 DGKIVYQKSTSP
+2901 DGKIVYQKSKFP

-2954 IRVAATSTSVHEPL
+2954 IRVAATSTSVHKPL

-3004 LTLNTEILEAAV
+3004 LTLNTENLEAAV
-3016 AVSTYAKA
+3016 AVSTFAKTK
-3024 NLPVLTIDA
+3024 LPILTIDA

-3041 KTHLNAESILDI
+3041 KTHLKAESILDI

-3067 GDAKHTFKLDGAFS
+3067 GDAEHTFKLDGAFS
-3081 SISVESKAD
+3081 SISVESTAK
-3090 GKIDGTLLETG
+3090 GKIDGTLLQAG
-3101 IVKAALDNGASIYVD
+3101 IVNGALDNGASIYMD
-3116 SKGLRSNLK
+3116 SRGLRSNLK
-3125 ADGNVNVN
+3125 TDGNIYVN

-3151 ALARVYTILNIVSN
+3151 ALARVYTVLNIASN

-3232 YTTSTAIEV
+3232 YTTNTAIEV
-3241 EGDAPIFKVA
+3241 EGDAPVFKVA
-3251 LKSHATSPVVLLGYN
+3251 LKSYAISPFVLLGYN
-3266 LDSYI
+3266 LDSKYLFF
-3271 STTMEKDLLSAT
+3271 STDP
-3283 AKAFLEHNDFIVDF
+3283 FIV
-3297 NNVITLSEPSH
+3297 SH
-3308 TLNVDITSPT
+3308 V
-3318 FTDVNL
+3318 
-3324 RYAARR
+3324 
-3330 DGVTTS
+3330 
-3336 VSTPSAGFLGF
+3336 
-3347 QVQGRI
+3347 
-3353 PSEMYMRLY
+3353 
-3362 GRYASA
+3362 
-3368 LENDIDIFTAR
+3368 
-3379 VDATG
+3379 
-3384 DEKISLRATYNLEAP
+3384 
-3399 NEMILGLQARL
+3399 
-3410 PIITSSIK
+3410 
-3418 NFGEKYGICSAVEGL
+3418 
-3433 KTTIVSALTE
+3433 
-3443 AFTAASS
+3443 
-3450 HAPELSQLSVL
+3450 
-3461 FRNVVVQYQ
+3461 
-3470 KAIQN
+3470 
-3475 ILNAAARFLRE
+3475 
-3486 TQIKL
+3486 
-3491 PGMEET
+3491 
-3497 TLPEIYKKI
+3497 
-3506 KSNVVKVLEQ
+3506 
-3516 IITAISDNFEAYL
+3516 
-3529 APIIKTIS
+3529 
-3537 TVEITLPSGE
+3537 
-3547 IMTGDQIFK
+3547 
-3556 YVSTILRDLL
+3556 YVS
-3566 TQTAN
+3566 
-3571 IVKQLESLDMVLE
+3571 K
-3584 KLGDTLQEV
+3584 
-3593 VEKAQEIVDTIRSD
+3593 
-3607 VIDAVALYFNI
+3607 
-3618 YYTSFVT
+3618 
-3625 LVKGLIE
+3625 
-3632 KVDALLTIDQLNAI
+3632 
-3646 VEKCMESVLL
+3646 
-3656 FLNELKRVVSEILP
+3656 
-3670 AESRALVRVQDGR
+3670 
-3683 LELELPFPF
+3683 
-3692 QP
+3692 